1 MQRTTPGAQKSLQN
15 YWQRKEAVK
24 RCDLA
29 LTKWMIDACVPFNV
43 VNSMYYQHAIDVVIA
58 MGPGYK

>member
-1 MQRTTPGAQKSLQN
+1 MN
-15 YWQRKEAVK
+15 EVVE

-29 LTKWMIDACVPFNV
+29 LAKWMIDACVPFNTI
-43 VNSMYYQHAIDVVIA
+43 NSVYYQHAIDAVIA